1 MCNELNRAIRYH
13 ISHNERP
20 DAGHSVWVIRPSL
33 NRRYQ
38 LKTVQVVVLGAGSAG
53 RYAARQAARLGK
65 SVLLVEPGPFGGLCI
80 LKGCM
85 PSKALL
91 RSAHVLGLL
100 KNEITALGLSHS
112 GQFSFDLP
120 AIIKM
125 KNRMIGEMADH
136 ARSSVENSV
145 GITLLENSASFLSP
159 DSVRIGTNTVH
170 FEKAVI
176 ATGSVPRIPNIPG
189 LSMEWVWTSDD
200 ILDLE
205 TLPRSVLVLGAGP
218 VGLELGQ
225 FLSMMGVDVT
235 VIEIASHWSSDLDS
249 RIQNGYIESLKKN
262 GLSIKLGFR
271 SERFEEKEGR
281 PILHGMIGQ
290 ESFQLSAEKV
300 LVATG
305 RKPHI
310 DFLNLGQAGVDLSH
324 HQAIHVDE
332 YLRTSN
338 PRIFA
343 AGDVTGHLPV
353 LNLATYHGEIAGFN
367 AASTTPKKALDKPVP
382 TAIFTEPEFAR
393 VGLSETMAK
402 ALHLPVLAGY
412 LPFEDLGKAIVNRQ
426 TDGALKIVANGITRE
441 ILGAEMYGPGA
452 SDLIHLI
459 TVAMG
464 LSATIDQYQ
473 QILHIH
479 PTMAEIVKYVIDDM
493 VDAL

>member
-1 MCNELNRAIRYH
+1 LR
-13 ISHNERP
+13 
-20 DAGHSVWVIRPSL
+20 SVEVL
-33 NRRYQ
+33 
-38 LKTVQVVVLGAGSAG
+38 VVGAGSAG
-53 RYAARQAARLGK
+53 RYAARQASRLGK
-65 SVLLVEPGPFGGLCI
+65 TVILVETGPFGGLCI

-85 PSKALL
+85 PSKAIL
-91 RSAHVLGLL
+91 RSAHILDMVRNDLRDLGLHQ
-100 KNEITALGLSHS
+100 K
-112 GQFSFDLP
+112 GQISFDLP
-120 AIIKM
+120 SIIKM

-136 ARSSVENSV
+136 ARESVLNTDRISLVYE
-145 GITLLENSASFLSP
+145 SASFLSS
-159 DSVRIGTNTVH
+159 DSARIGNEMVH
-170 FEKAVI
+170 FERAVI
-176 ATGSVPRIPNIPG
+176 ATGSIPKTPNIPG
-189 LSMEWVWTSDD
+189 LSMNWVWTSDD
-200 ILDLE
+200 ILELE
-205 TLPRSVLVLGAGP
+205 ALPGAVIVLGAGP

-225 FLSMMGVDVT
+225 FLSMMGVEVT
-235 VIEIASHWSSDLDS
+235 IIEIAAHWNSELDP
-249 RIQNGYIESLKKN
+249 RIQEGYIRSLQKK

-271 SERFEEKEGR
+271 SDRFSEMRGR
-281 PILHGMIGQ
+281 PVLHGTVGHELVEVAADKI
-290 ESFQLSAEKV
+290 

-305 RKPHI
+305 RRPNI
-310 DFLNLGQAGVDLSH
+310 DTLNLGQAGVMLSR

-367 AASTTPKKALDKPVP
+367 AASATPKKILDKPVP

-393 VGLSETMAK
+393 VGLSEASAR
-402 ALHLPVLAGY
+402 ALHRPILTGY
-412 LPFEDLGKAIVNRQ
+412 LSFSDLGKAIVNRQ
-426 TDGALKIVANGITRE
+426 TDGALKIVADKTTRE

-473 QILHIH
+473 RILHIH

-493 VDAL
+493 VEAL